1 MAYLIIQP
9 FYNFAITEV
18 DAYRGCIKENWPARE
33 YAWHEARRYL
43 LERLRVLTVLPP
55 ALSSRDDVSLMLARK
70 LHEVVHADLL
80 VEANGFPDFV
90 EAEEPQPPPVSHRDY
105 LLAVCGGIDLEWWE
119 TVLRAIDLGR
129 CPTETALPQRRGH
142 VKLDVLGIE
151 FRVPLDLK
159 FRLYRMRTP
168 HSEG

>member
-1 MAYLIIQP
+1 MAYFIIRP
-9 FYNFAITEV
+9 FCNFAITEV
-18 DAYRGCIKENWPARE
+18 DAYRGCINENWPARE
-33 YAWHEARRYL
+33 YAWHDARRYL
-43 LERLRVLTVLPP
+43 LDRLRGLTVLPP

-80 VEANGFPDFV
+80 VEENGFPDFA
-90 EAEEPQPPPVSHRDY
+90 EADEPQPPPVSRRDY

-119 TVLRAIDLGR
+119 TVRRAITLGES
-129 CPTETALPQRRGH
+129 PTVPEQSQRRDH
-142 VKLDVLGIE
+142 VKLDVHGIE
-151 FRVPLDLK
+151 FRVPLKLQ